1 MSVLQCFQGE
11 HPEVWQ
17 DQEGR
22 NEDGK
27 VMCTQ
32 AADLKLAAC
41 VEATGAQIVMAIVS
55 VVTS

>member
-1 MSVLQCFQGE
+1 MSVLKCFQGE

-17 DQEGR
+17 DQEGC

-27 VMCTQ
+27 VTCTQ
-32 AADLKLAAC
+32 AANLKLAAC
-41 VEATGAQIVMAIVS
+41 VEAIGAQIVMAIVS